1 MDKMG
6 SSERAGNRGESAT
19 PRDGAAV
26 ELQGLALRVAR
37 ALDKYSKAGTF
48 PYTVMKGQRVNVQSE
63 YEFQIYL
70 LGKNE
75 TWTWAEW
82 ATKIEKSF
90 AQHFYVNED
99 SKEEFVNRRGI
110 IKDSFGSSLKYTD
123 FQLRPNFCIALDAVS
138 LI

>member
-1 MDKMG
+1 
-6 SSERAGNRGESAT
+6 
-19 PRDGAAV
+19 
-26 ELQGLALRVAR
+26 
-37 ALDKYSKAGTF
+37 
-48 PYTVMKGQRVNVQSE
+48 MKGKRVNVQREENMNS
-63 YEFQIYL
+63 QIDL

-82 ATKIEKSF
+82 AAKIEKSF

-110 IKDSFGSSLKYTD
+110 VKDSFGSSLKYTD
-123 FQLRPNFCIALDAVS
+123 FQLRPNFCITLDAVS